1 MSPSENKLIVHSIE
15 SFGTHDGPGIRLVV
29 FLQGC
34 NLQCKYCQNADTIAL
49 KGGTPTEFESLVKR
63 AGNMKT
69 YFGDDGGVTVSG
81 GEPMLQSKAL
91 IPFFEALKKEGIHSN
106 IDTNGLIRTPEAQH
120 LISDLSDLVMFD
132 VKATTEEGFKSIT
145 GAKGLSR
152 LLENIQLREQS
163 QKPYWLRYVL
173 VPDYTDSD
181 ESLKWLIETFS
192 GNKYLEK
199 FEILPYHKLGT
210 YKWESLGMDYQ
221 LKDVKENTPE
231 QIDRAFEML
240 KPHFKDVIV
249 K

>member
-49 KGGTPTEFESLVKR
+49 KGVTVTEIESLVKR

-69 YFGDDGGVTVSG
+69 YFGDAGGVTVSG

-91 IPFFEALKKEGIHSN
+91 IPFFEALKKEGIHTN

-120 LISDLSDLVMFD
+120 LISELADLIMFD
-132 VKATTEEGFKSIT
+132 VKATSEEGFKSIT
-145 GAKGLSR
+145 GAKGLGR
-152 LLENIQLREQS
+152 LLDNIQLREQS
-163 QKPYWLRYVL
+163 KKSYWLRYVL
-173 VPDYTDSD
+173 VPGYTDSE
-181 ESLKWLIETFS
+181 ESLNWLIETFS
-192 GNKYLEK
+192 ANNYLEK

-210 YKWESLGMDYQ
+210 YKWESLGMEYQ
-221 LKDVKENTPE
+221 FKDVKENTPE
-231 QIDRAFEML
+231 QIERAFEML
-240 KPHFKDVIV
+240 KPHFKDLIV

>member
-1 MSPSENKLIVHSIE
+1 MSSTENKLIVHSIE

-34 NLQCKYCQNADTIAL
+34 NLQCKYCQNADTITP
-49 KGGTPTEFESLVKR
+49 KGGTPTEIESLVKR

-91 IPFFEALKKEGIHSN
+91 IPFFEALKKEGIHTN
-106 IDTNGLIRTPEAQH
+106 IDTNGLIRTPEAKH
-120 LISDLSDLVMFD
+120 LISELADLIMFD
-132 VKATTEEGFKSIT
+132 VKATTEEGFKTIT

-163 QKPYWLRYVL
+163 KKPYWLRYVL
-173 VPDYTDSD
+173 VPGYTDS
-181 ESLKWLIETFS
+181 EEALNWLIKAFS
-192 GNKYLEK
+192 GNTYLEK

-221 LKDVKENTPE
+221 FKDVNENTPE
-231 QIDRAFEML
+231 QINRAFEML